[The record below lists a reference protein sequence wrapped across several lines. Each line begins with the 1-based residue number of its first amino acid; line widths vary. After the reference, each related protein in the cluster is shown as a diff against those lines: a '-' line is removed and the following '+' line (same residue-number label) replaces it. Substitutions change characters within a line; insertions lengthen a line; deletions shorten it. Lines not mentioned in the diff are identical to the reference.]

1 LKKVFV
7 VDGDRM
13 RMDVADV
20 DVFSAAEDLG
30 AEAE

>member
-1 LKKVFV
+1 MVEKGVVFV
-7 VDGDRM
+7 YDRDRM

-30 AEAE
+30 A